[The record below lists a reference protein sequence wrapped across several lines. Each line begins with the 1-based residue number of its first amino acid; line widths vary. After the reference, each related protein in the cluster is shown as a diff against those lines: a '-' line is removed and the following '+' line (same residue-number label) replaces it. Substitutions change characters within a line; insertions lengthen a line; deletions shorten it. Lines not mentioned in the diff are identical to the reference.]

1 MMPFIYKKNPIT
13 NKCRLRGMCC
23 TPFFNNDIG
32 GRDNRRLESL
42 GGHPR
47 HHLYQTKYWNEIVG
61 LFFFCMSC
69 TLTKELMGFD
79 TLEVRKPETKALLN
93 CHAKDYFTSTEYFL
107 RLYIL

>member
-1 MMPFIYKKNPIT
+1 
-13 NKCRLRGMCC
+13 MCC

-69 TLTKELMGFD
+69 TLTKELIGFD

-107 RLYIL
+107 RLYIIRKQIQGIKHSVFQSI